1 MKQTVISVAHC
12 LVLWPVNNVL
22 TFSVL
27 TNGVS
32 MDTKGK
38 GYELEITPGSLTVS
52 DKVDT
57 SGIYTKKYSFKV
69 PRPDSAKTAQLR
81 LLASSGYYIA
91 TYTDET
97 GQQRVAGSKDWP
109 LSLSVEYSGGL
120 LQCTL
125 QGKGT
130 DVDPYTL

>member
-38 GYELEITPGSLTVS
+38 GYE
-52 DKVDT
+52 
-57 SGIYTKKYSFKV
+57 IYTKKYSFKV

-130 DVDPYTL
+130 EVDPYTL

>member
-1 MKQTVISVAHC
+1 MMRPLTGRKTPATGPTRNMHTIVPMPTV
-12 LVLWPVNNVL
+12 PPNR
-22 TFSVL
+22 
-27 TNGVS
+27 
-32 MDTKGK
+32 K
-38 GYELEITPGSLTVS
+38 
-52 DKVDT
+52 
-57 SGIYTKKYSFKV
+57 
-69 PRPDSAKTAQLR
+69 PDSAKTAQLR

-130 DVDPYTL
+130 EVDPYTL